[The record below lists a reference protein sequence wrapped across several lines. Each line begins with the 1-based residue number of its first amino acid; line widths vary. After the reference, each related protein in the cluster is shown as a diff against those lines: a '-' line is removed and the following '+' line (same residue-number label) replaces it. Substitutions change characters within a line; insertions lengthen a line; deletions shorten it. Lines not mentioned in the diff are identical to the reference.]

1 MFTVVRNAND
11 LTIEEIESR
20 YVPGKVEFPCN
31 DGKCVEVIKDADND
45 Q

>member
-20 YVPGKVEFPCN
+20 YVPGEVEFPCN
-31 DGKCVEVIKDADND
+31 DGNCVEVVNNAHIN